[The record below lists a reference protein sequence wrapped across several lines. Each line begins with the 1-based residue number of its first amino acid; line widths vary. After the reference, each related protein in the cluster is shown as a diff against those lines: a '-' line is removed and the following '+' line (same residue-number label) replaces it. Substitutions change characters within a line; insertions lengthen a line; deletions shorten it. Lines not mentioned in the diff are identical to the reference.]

1 MNLQKK
7 CNFFLRF
14 LSTKYK
20 IYWSSL
26 KNLFKITTSY
36 RTVTMHWK
44 FFFKRNPIF
53 SLLHF
58 ASLLF
63 SDIFYVKVLGE
74 SFFLSVYLNIRKK
87 LTKVRRCALS
97 VQFCLHKNG
106 LRFIAREICAQWP
119 AQNRASRLIHLSQL
133 ADVVQMI
140 FLKLKIRRAM
150 NILRTSFC
158 VWRRKM
164 KTRSPIV
171 IFGNQFCWLFIHQLI
186 LFLFSAVYNLDEQK
200 GEENFCDRKFN
211 QNYKNETKSAFEKK
225 WNNPDFQIATE
236 RKRITLARE

>member
-1 MNLQKK
+1 MSRFLARVF
-7 CNFFLRF
+7 FFLYIWISEKNWRKSEDVRCLCSF
-14 LSTKYK
+14 VYTKMVFVLSLVKYARNGRHK
-20 IYWSSL
+20 I
-26 KNLFKITTSY
+26 
-36 RTVTMHWK
+36 
-44 FFFKRNPIF
+44 
-53 SLLHF
+53 
-58 ASLLF
+58 
-63 SDIFYVKVLGE
+63 
-74 SFFLSVYLNIRKK
+74 
-87 LTKVRRCALS
+87 
-97 VQFCLHKNG
+97 
-106 LRFIAREICAQWP
+106 
-119 AQNRASRLIHLSQL
+119 ASRLIHLSQL

-211 QNYKNETKSAFEKK
+211 QNYKNETKSAFEMFAQARKSEII
-225 WNNPDFQIATE
+225 QIFKLRRRGNGSPWRAS
-236 RKRITLARE
+236 K